1 MMGMAKQLGGE
12 LLGSA
17 LGGGKKNKHS
27 GHGGHGGH
35 GSHGSHGGQMTDAQL
50 MKEALKAAKHK
61 DIKKIDP
68 KVLDYA
74 ATRLQAG
81 FRGYQTRK
89 KMKNGNYLVANYN
102 NYNPQKHLY

>member
-1 MMGMAKQLGGE
+1 MGNTASKMMGMAKQFGGE

-17 LGGGKKNKHS
+17 LGGGKKQQ
-27 GHGGHGGH
+27 GGHGGQ
-35 GSHGSHGGQMTDAQL
+35 GGGHSGQGAPMTDSQL

-61 DIKKIDP
+61 DLKQIDP
-68 KVLDYA
+68 RVLDYA

-89 KMKNGNYLVANYN
+89 KMNASN
-102 NYNPQKHLY
+102 